1 MSKNNTIKKS
11 DKKFIRLEKARIRAQ
26 FFDIKKQEE
35 KINELYQRFTK
46 KDKKSI
52 QSPVKTKT
60 ETIKKESQKT
70 EKKDSKEKKVKVK
83 K

>member
-52 QSPVKTKT
+52 QSPV
-60 ETIKKESQKT
+60 
-70 EKKDSKEKKVKVK
+70 
-83 K
+83 

>member
-46 KDKKSI
+46 KDKKSTH
-52 QSPVKTKT
+52 SPTNTKI
-60 ETIKKESQKT
+60 EAIAKEPKKA
-70 EKKDSKEKKVKVK
+70 EKKVSKEKKVKVK